1 MKIKSGFLLRNV
13 ADKNIVVPVGAQLD
27 FSGMLTLND
36 TAAFLWNNLSEDTT
50 KEDLLKKLTAEYD
63 ADSETAK
70 NDIESF
76 LQKLSS
82 LGILE

>member
-50 KEDLLKKLTAEYD
+50 KEELLKKLTAEYD
-63 ADSETAK
+63 VDSETAK

>member
-1 MKIKSGFLLRNV
+1 MKIKRGFLLRNV

-50 KEDLLKKLTAEYD
+50 KEELLKKLTAEYD
-63 ADSETAK
+63 ADIETAK

>member
-50 KEDLLKKLTAEYD
+50 KEELLKKLTTEYD

>member
-50 KEDLLKKLTAEYD
+50 KEELLKKLTAEYD
-63 ADSETAK
+63 ADIETAK